1 MVGHLGFIG
10 PPIFRAKDTFQAS
23 NNTSIGMFAR
33 VGLFNSN
40 KGFDQTL
47 ANILS
52 TLTYITPMGT
62 IGNTNY

>member
-1 MVGHLGFIG
+1 
-10 PPIFRAKDTFQAS
+10 
-23 NNTSIGMFAR
+23 MFAR